1 MAEAEGIEPPNVFSA
16 HGFQDRFLD
25 QPDYFQVLYLV
36 CYFSYMF
43 HIDISL
49 CFLIKIIDNNW
60 GSFNNLKHKAQ
71 RTPIKPIM

>member
-1 MAEAEGIEPPNVFSA
+1 MAEAEGIEPPNAINA

-25 QPDYFQVLYLV
+25 QPDYFHVSYLV
-36 CYFSYMF
+36 TYFSCMF
-43 HIDISL
+43 NIDISL

-60 GSFNNLKHKAQ
+60 GSFSNHEHKAQ